1 MTALYRLVTSTNG
14 LNFIEDYELSV
25 LEGIRSGAGKTKEEW
40 PIIPLEIKFQITND
54 PERRQFDDYDL
65 AQETATNLANDTFQ
79 VGFTKT
85 LIDPP
90 PEGFEG

>member
-1 MTALYRLVTSTNG
+1 MTTLYRLVTGTNG
-14 LNFIEDYELSV
+14 LSFIEDYELDV
-25 LEGIRSGAGKTKEEW
+25 LVGLRNNAGKTKEEW

-54 PERRQFDDYDL
+54 PELRQFDDYDI

-90 PEGFEG
+90 PEGFTG